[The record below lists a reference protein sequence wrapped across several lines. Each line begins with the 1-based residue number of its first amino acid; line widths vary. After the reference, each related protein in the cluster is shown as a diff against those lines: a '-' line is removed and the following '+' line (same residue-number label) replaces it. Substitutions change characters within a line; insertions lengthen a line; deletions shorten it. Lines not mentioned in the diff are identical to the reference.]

1 MSIYKQTPETMEPIS
16 FTHGAIEEVTFR
28 PIKVYTDARGWLK
41 ELYREDEL
49 SPDIHPVM
57 AYLSETLPGVA
68 RGPREHVDQTNYFAF
83 FGPGDFTLYLWDTR
97 IHSSTWGNRMKIV
110 LGRSNQQS
118 VVVPPSVVYAYQNT
132 SDEPGLVFNAP
143 NRLYAGEGKREPVD
157 VFRHE
162 DRIDSPYQ
170 LD

>member
-1 MSIYKQTPETMEPIS
+1 MSVYDQTPETMEPIS
-16 FTHGAIEEVTFR
+16 FTDGTLEGVSFR
-28 PIKVYTDARGWLK
+28 PIKSYTDARGSLK

-49 SPDIHPVM
+49 SAELHPAM
-57 AYLSETLPGVA
+57 AYVSETAPGMT
-68 RGPREHVDQTNYFAF
+68 RGPREHVDQTNYFVF
-83 FGPGDFTLYLWDTR
+83 FGPGEFTLYLWDTR

-118 VVVPPSVVYAYQNT
+118 VVVPPGVVHAYKNT
-132 SDEPGLVFNAP
+132 GDEPGLVFNAP

-162 DRIDSPYQ
+162 DRNHSPYQ